1 MEDRRNNELNIINNN
16 NVNNVNNVNNNNNNN
31 NNKSETPVADTP
43 AAVAGR
49 REMPSF
55 DGRYGREA
63 LAALLAAE
71 RKYSAMRRRQLTPSR
86 LTSRHVR
93 LNCKMRAIVVSWL
106 MEVSAEYRLTPGTC
120 HLAITLFDNYLAA
133 ARNVPRN
140 KLQLIG
146 VTALFIAAKLE
157 EAYPPTVSEL
167 ADVTDRAYSEDEI
180 RGAERALLATLR
192 WELHPPTVP
201 AFVAIYLD
209 LVTATAAQHG
219 LTSRLLQD
227 RSAGFRA
234 AMAAV
239 DAVILDLRVTAIVPA
254 SLMAAAAV
262 YVISAG
268 GVPGIEAVLDM
279 PSAALVDTVEVIIRY
294 ADDNLLHLL
303 AESQLVTDSGVRQ
316 DDQRGPVHPV
326 DHIQNFSRP
335 DLQQVLTFFK
345 TKL

>member
-1 MEDRRNNELNIINNN
+1 MPSMEVLTARAVAVRLAAMEDRRNNELNIINNN
-16 NVNNVNNVNNNNNNN
+16 NVNNVNNVNNNNNN

-157 EAYPPTVSEL
+157 EVYPPTVSEL

-209 LVTATAAQHG
+209 L
-219 LTSRLLQD
+219 D

-335 DLQQVLTFFK
+335 DLQQISI
-345 TKL
+345 